1 MKRAATY
8 RIDYHKVPAIYAKQK
23 KLVEVVIFCI
33 YVIVEE
39 VLWIIKFF
47 SIGSCN
53 IRAVA
58 HFSINKTIAAVG
70 RTRPSI
76 INERVSALSLVKLLR
91 YNLHYSN
98 TRLAPL

>member
-39 VLWIIKFF
+39 VL
-47 SIGSCN
+47 
-53 IRAVA
+53 
-58 HFSINKTIAAVG
+58 
-70 RTRPSI
+70 
-76 INERVSALSLVKLLR
+76 
-91 YNLHYSN
+91 
-98 TRLAPL
+98 